1 MKTQKGLFRRYA
13 KQVIQKLIKYTKN
26 YVKDITDE
34 INVKSFKKY
43 KYNFFFEFI
52 GSFIFVFF
60 ISVYMLNS
68 NQNEE
73 YVIKHT
79 KQINPYKNNDIFI
92 PGDNLFDNEIN
103 NVQYGND
110 LNGPTNVASI
120 LLEQKD
126 KGEDATFKTKEE
138 HSNVGPMVSKAE
150 GNNRT
155 NRLNGSENI
164 EYVAE
169 ETKESLVHTHE
180 MGDGTSEEY
189 STNDRQ
195 KSVNGVSGNNDVLRS
210 VEKDETKKTDSPNGY
225 AERSGNQQE
234 VLTQSEKHSEGVV
247 EKGTAGDVEGG
258 GNRDTQSGQL
268 EAKKQEE
275 KNAKELTKEGLTQE
289 RLTQE
294 GLTQEGLTQEG
305 PPQEGLTRNVGTV
318 IFKDHVNEF
327 SKIKLNDINNID
339 LGDIDKYEVMKDSGN
354 KNNSNHAVY
363 SFFGC
368 LIYVLFV
375 ILGAHINPAYTYALW
390 LVEPKKYGFVITTCY
405 VTFQYFGGILASIL
419 CAHMYGSIFIYAL
432 LPKKEIMKTFFCE
445 FISTF
450 LLTLLLLSLYNYK
463 KKFMEENKNENS
475 LIFNTAKGKN
485 MTSLYS
491 FSSYEDMYGS
501 DAFNSCN
508 WGGRNEK
515 IFFHV
520 DNKYIK
526 YAMNHIFY
534 LLFIFFSLLFFVFV
548 TNTTLNP
555 MFSTSTLYTYLYFK
569 FFQANGSFNISSVV
583 LSFLSVSKILQLVK
597 LYITSLP
604 LWIGPYVGSAFATAF
619 MKLFREGEEEIV
631 NVIDT
636 NVYSSNKGNER
647 MPLIGK
653 HNVKRNA
660 YLVEYDD
667 NIHHNS
673 SNYLIPSVF

>member
-1 MKTQKGLFRRYA
+1 MKTQRGLFRRYA
-13 KQVIQKLIKYTKN
+13 KQVIQKFIKYTKN

-79 KQINPYKNNDIFI
+79 KQISPYKNNDIFI

-120 LLEQKD
+120 LLEHKN
-126 KGEDATFKTKEE
+126 KGDDATFKTKEE
-138 HSNVGPMVSKAE
+138 QSSVDPMVNKAE
-150 GNNRT
+150 GNNGT
-155 NRLNGSENI
+155 NRLNGKENI
-164 EYVAE
+164 EHVPE
-169 ETKESLVHTHE
+169 GTKDSIVQTHE
-180 MGDGTSEEY
+180 KGNGTSEEY
-189 STNDRQ
+189 FPNDGQ
-195 KSVNGVSGNNDVLRS
+195 TSVNGVSANNDVLKS
-210 VEKDETKKTDSPNGY
+210 VEKDETQKTDSPNGY
-225 AERSGNQQE
+225 DEKSGSQQE
-234 VLTQSEKHSEGVV
+234 VVTQLGRPSEGVT
-247 EKGTAGDVEGG
+247 EKSTTADTERGD
-258 GNRDTQSGQL
+258 NQDIHSSQM
-268 EAKKQEE
+268 EE
-275 KNAKELTKEGLTQE
+275 KNAKEATKEGLTK
-289 RLTQE
+289 
-294 GLTQEGLTQEG
+294 
-305 PPQEGLTRNVGTV
+305 NVGTV

-327 SKIKLNDINNID
+327 SKIKLNDINKID

-354 KNNSNHAVY
+354 KQNSNHAVY

-419 CAHMYGSIFIYAL
+419 CAHMHGSIFIYAL

-463 KKFMEENKNENS
+463 KKFLEENKNENS
-475 LIFNTAKGKN
+475 LLFNTAKGKN
-485 MTSLYS
+485 MTSLYT
-491 FSSYEDMYGS
+491 FSSYEDIYGS
-501 DAFNSCN
+501 DAFNSST
-508 WGGRNEK
+508 WGGKNENF
-515 IFFHV
+515 IFHV

-526 YAMNHIFY
+526 YIMNHIFY

-569 FFQANGSFNISSVV
+569 FFQANGSFHISSVV
-583 LSFLSVSKILQLVK
+583 LSFLSISKILQLVK

-604 LWIGPYVGSAFATAF
+604 LWVGPYVGSAFATAF
-619 MKLFREGEEEIV
+619 MKLFKEGEEEIV

-636 NVYSSNKGNER
+636 NLYSSNRRNET

-667 NIHHNS
+667 NIHYNS

>member
-1 MKTQKGLFRRYA
+1 
-13 KQVIQKLIKYTKN
+13 
-26 YVKDITDE
+26 
-34 INVKSFKKY
+34 
-43 KYNFFFEFI
+43 
-52 GSFIFVFF
+52 
-60 ISVYMLNS
+60 MLNS

-110 LNGPTNVASI
+110 LNGPINVASI
-120 LLEQKD
+120 LLEQKN
-126 KGEDATFKTKEE
+126 KGDDATFKTKEE
-138 HSNVGPMVSKAE
+138 HSNVAQMDSKAE

-155 NRLNGSENI
+155 NRLNGSENS
-164 EYVAE
+164 EHVAE
-169 ETKESLVHTHE
+169 ETKESHVRTHE
-180 MGDGTSEEY
+180 TGDGTSEEY

-195 KSVNGVSGNNDVLRS
+195 TSVNGVSGNNDVLKS
-210 VEKDETKKTDSPNGY
+210 VKKDETQKTDSPYGY
-225 AERSGNQQE
+225 DEKSGSQQD
-234 VLTQSEKHSEGVV
+234 VLTQSGRRSEGVV
-247 EKGTAGDVEGG
+247 EKGITGDVERG
-258 GNRDTQSGQL
+258 GNRDTHNSQL
-268 EAKKQEE
+268 EEKKQEE
-275 KNAKELTKEGLTQE
+275 KSVKEQTKEGLTK
-289 RLTQE
+289 
-294 GLTQEGLTQEG
+294 
-305 PPQEGLTRNVGTV
+305 NVGTV

-354 KNNSNHAVY
+354 KHNSNHAVY

-463 KKFMEENKNENS
+463 KRFMEENKNENS
-475 LIFNTAKGKN
+475 LIFNTMKGKN
-485 MTSLYS
+485 MTSLYT
-491 FSSYEDMYGS
+491 FSSYEDIYG
-501 DAFNSCN
+501 
-508 WGGRNEK
+508 
-515 IFFHV
+515 
-520 DNKYIK
+520 
-526 YAMNHIFY
+526 
-534 LLFIFFSLLFFVFV
+534 
-548 TNTTLNP
+548 T
-555 MFSTSTLYTYLYFK
+555 
-569 FFQANGSFNISSVV
+569 NGSFNISSVL
-583 LSFLSVSKILQLVK
+583 LSFLSVSKILQLLK

-619 MKLFREGEEEIV
+619 MKLFKEGEEEIV

-636 NVYSSNKGNER
+636 NVYSSNRRNER

-653 HNVKRNA
+653 HNAKRNA

>member
-13 KQVIQKLIKYTKN
+13 KQVIQKFIKYTKN

-103 NVQYGND
+103 NVHYGND

-120 LLEQKD
+120 LLEQKN
-126 KGEDATFKTKEE
+126 KGDDATFKTKEK
-138 HSNVGPMVSKAE
+138 HSNVDRMVSKAE

-155 NRLNGSENI
+155 DDLNESENI
-164 EYVAE
+164 EYIVE
-169 ETKESLVHTHE
+169 RTKESLVQTHE
-180 MGDGTSEEY
+180 TGDRTSEEY
-189 STNDRQ
+189 SPNDGQ
-195 KSVNGVSGNNDVLRS
+195 TSLNGVIGNNDVLRY
-210 VEKDETKKTDSPNGY
+210 VQKDEIQKTNSPNGY
-225 AERSGNQQE
+225 DEKSGSEQDVLMQSGRRS
-234 VLTQSEKHSEGVV
+234 KGVV
-247 EKGTAGDVEGG
+247 EKGSIGDVERG
-258 GNRDTQSGQL
+258 GNLDIHNSEL
-268 EAKKQEE
+268 EEKKQEE
-275 KNAKELTKEGLTQE
+275 KSSKERTKEGLTK
-289 RLTQE
+289 
-294 GLTQEGLTQEG
+294 
-305 PPQEGLTRNVGTV
+305 NVGTV

-327 SKIKLNDINNID
+327 SKIKLNHINNIN

-354 KNNSNHAVY
+354 KHNGNHVVY

-390 LVEPKKYGFVITTCY
+390 LVEPKKYGFIITTCY

-419 CAHMYGSIFIYAL
+419 CAHMYGSIFIYTL

-475 LIFNTAKGKN
+475 IIFNTAKGKN
-485 MTSLYS
+485 MTSLYT
-491 FSSYEDMYGS
+491 FSSYEDIYGS
-501 DAFNSCN
+501 DAFNSYN
-508 WGGRNEK
+508 WGARNEN
-515 IFFHV
+515 FSFHV

-526 YAMNHIFY
+526 YIMNHIFY

-555 MFSTSTLYTYLYFK
+555 MFSTCTLYTYLYFK
-569 FFQANGSFNISSVV
+569 FFQANGCFNIFSVV
-583 LSFLSVSKILQLVK
+583 LSFLSVSKILQLLK

-619 MKLFREGEEEIV
+619 MKLFKEGEEEIV
-631 NVIDT
+631 NIIDT
-636 NVYSSNKGNER
+636 NVYSSNKRNER

-667 NIHHNS
+667 NIYHNS
-673 SNYLIPSVF
+673 RNYLIPSVF

>member
-13 KQVIQKLIKYTKN
+13 KQVIQKFIKYTKN
-26 YVKDITDE
+26 YLKDITDE

-79 KQINPYKNNDIFI
+79 KQINPYDSNDIFI

-103 NVQYGND
+103 NVHYGND
-110 LNGPTNVASI
+110 LNGPTSVASI
-120 LLEQKD
+120 LLEQKNKED
-126 KGEDATFKTKEE
+126 DATFKTKEE
-138 HSNVGPMVSKAE
+138 HSKVYPMVSKAE
-150 GNNRT
+150 GNNGT
-155 NRLNGSENI
+155 NRLIGSENI
-164 EYVAE
+164 EHVSE
-169 ETKESLVHTHE
+169 ETKGSLVKKHE
-180 MGDGTSEEY
+180 MGKRTSQEY
-189 STNDRQ
+189 STNGRQ
-195 KSVNGVSGNNDVLRS
+195 TTVNGVSGNNDLLKS

-225 AERSGNQQE
+225 VEKSGNKDDI
-234 VLTQSEKHSEGVV
+234 LRQSAGPSEGGI
-247 EKGTAGDVEGG
+247 EKGTTGDVQGES
-258 GNRDTQSGQL
+258 NENIDNNQREEKT
-268 EAKKQEE
+268 QEE
-275 KNAKELTKEGLTQE
+275 RSAKELSKEGLTK
-289 RLTQE
+289 
-294 GLTQEGLTQEG
+294 
-305 PPQEGLTRNVGTV
+305 NVGTV

-339 LGDIDKYEVMKDSGN
+339 LGDIDKYQVMKNSGN
-354 KNNSNHAVY
+354 KQNSNHAVY

-475 LIFNTAKGKN
+475 LIFNTAKGIN
-485 MTSLYS
+485 MTSLYT
-491 FSSYEDMYGS
+491 FSNYEDIYGS
-501 DAFNSCN
+501 DVFNSSN
-508 WGGRNEK
+508 WGGRNER
-515 IFFHV
+515 FLLHV

-526 YAMNHIFY
+526 YIMNHIFY

-569 FFQANGSFNISSVV
+569 FFQANGSFHISSVV
-583 LSFLSVSKILQLVK
+583 LSFLSVSKIFQMVK

-619 MKLFREGEEEIV
+619 MKLFKEGEEEIV

-636 NVYSSNKGNER
+636 NVYSTNRRNET

-673 SNYLIPSVF
+673 SNYLIPNVF